1 MNVLEGLGREAYD
14 RAIGLD
20 PFDVAVDCCITKA
33 PCGGERAGK
42 SPVDRGMEG
51 IKRSVAVE
59 ADGIP
64 LGTITVPANRHD
76 SPLLAET
83 LDTVEASFAGGP
95 PEGASVHLDRGYD
108 SEATRKRLEERSLIA
123 A

>member
-42 SPVDRGMEG
+42 SPVDRGKVG

-95 PEGASVHLDRGYD
+95 
-108 SEATRKRLEERSLIA
+108 
-123 A
+123 